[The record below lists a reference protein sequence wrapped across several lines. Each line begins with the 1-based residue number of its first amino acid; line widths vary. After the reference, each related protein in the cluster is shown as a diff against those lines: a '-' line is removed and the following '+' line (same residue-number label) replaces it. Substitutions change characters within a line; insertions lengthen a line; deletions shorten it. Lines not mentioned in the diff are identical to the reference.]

1 MPCYATMGFKAKAI
15 LGEGKALTQEITS
28 RIFKR
33 KLLIYTHFMLYLKC
47 TKGATWLRRGLQN
60 QRCMPRMRTL
70 VNQTQLNINA
80 NDENFAGGEAIA
92 A

>member
-1 MPCYATMGFKAKAI
+1 MYVT
-15 LGEGKALTQEITS
+15 ITHGW
-28 RIFKR
+28 INYNKNLF
-33 KLLIYTHFMLYLKC
+33 IM
-47 TKGATWLRRGLQN
+47 GATWFRRGLQN

-80 NDENFAGGEAIA
+80 NDKNFAGEAIA